1 MLKDRLRL
9 AAVGLF
15 LLGLVI
21 IGISGVI
28 SPTAYDPS
36 TQVYRDAKQPIQIQM
51 MLYEHRH
58 TCWTLSSICFA
69 ASATLALI
77 VRGKKKGIANR
88 PAGA

>member
-1 MLKDRLRL
+1 MNVMLKDRLRL

-36 TQVYRDAKQPIQIQM
+36 TQVYRDAK
-51 MLYEHRH
+51 
-58 TCWTLSSICFA
+58 
-69 ASATLALI
+69 
-77 VRGKKKGIANR
+77 
-88 PAGA
+88 